1 MTHGPKEATLVEV
14 AALAD
19 LLGEPAEHHDPC
31 EKTQPRPNWWE
42 WCAPYIHARQHGSS
56 PDNAANAAALHM
68 EQLRSA
74 GAG

>member
-1 MTHGPKEATLVEV
+1 MEV

-19 LLGEPAEHHDPC
+19 LLGEPAEHHDRC

-42 WCAPYIHARQHGSS
+42 LCAPDVHARQHVSS